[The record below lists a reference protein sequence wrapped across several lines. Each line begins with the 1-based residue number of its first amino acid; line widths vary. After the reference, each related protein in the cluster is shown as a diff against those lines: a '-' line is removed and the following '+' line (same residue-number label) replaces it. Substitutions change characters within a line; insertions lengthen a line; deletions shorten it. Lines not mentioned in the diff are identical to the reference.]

1 MKRTLGLLML
11 LALSVLVGCSA
22 PATYASSSRVSVQ
35 HVIFNPECTGIPPF
49 GFARIDWPS
58 TVAFSHVGEEID
70 YKETILDWQGRF
82 GGDLDQTYYRRFAS
96 VRTGR
101 ARR

>member
-11 LALSVLVGCSA
+11 LAPPVLVGCSA
-22 PATYASSSRVSVQ
+22 PATSAPSSRASVR
-35 HVIFNPECTGIPPF
+35 HVIFNPEWTKIPSLSF
-49 GFARIDWPS
+49 VRTDWPS
-58 TVAFSHVGEEID
+58 TFVFSHVGESID

-82 GGDLDQTYYRRFAS
+82 GRNLDQTYYRRFAS